1 METSMYSI
9 NNLKSMEIIDV
20 KLGVKLGF
28 VKDVKINCDDNKIE
42 SILIP
47 MQKSSFFGKMELIEI
62 PWDDIIKIGLDVV
75 LVDTK
80 GKLENDI

>member
-1 METSMYSI
+1 METTMYSI
-9 NNLKSMEIIDV
+9 NNLKSMEIIDI

-28 VKDVKINCDDNKIE
+28 AKDIKINCDENRIE

-62 PWDDIIKIGLDVV
+62 PWEDIIKIGLDVV